1 VRLLLANPNTTN
13 AVTDRVVREAVR
25 CASAGTEIVGV
36 TADFGVAIVST
47 AAENAIAGHAALDLI
62 ATHYAGCDAVI
73 IAMSFDTGAHAARQ
87 LFGMPVIGITE
98 AALHTACLAG
108 GRFGL
113 VVPGAVSVPLYLDL
127 IDRSGLRG
135 RMAAL
140 EVVEMDSVTSYLDEA
155 ALEQKLRAAAER
167 LADRPDIEA
176 IVLSGAASA
185 GVARRIQP
193 CLAVP
198 IVDGV
203 AAAVRQAELLVALD
217 LGPRVRP
224 RRLAADDPTTGLS
237 PPLTQAFGPPVQPRP
252 ADGPVTHHRGKPRPV
267 KPHRG
272 PTGRAGRAS

>member
-1 VRLLLANPNTTN
+1 VRLLLANPNTTK
-13 AVTDRVVREAVR
+13 AVTDRVVREALR

-47 AAENAIAGHAALDLI
+47 AAENVIAGHAALDLV
-62 ATHYAGCDAVI
+62 AAHGKGCDAVI
-73 IAMSFDTGAHAARQ
+73 IAMSFDTGVHAARQ
-87 LFGMPVIGITE
+87 LFAMPVIGITE

-155 ALEQKLRAAAER
+155 GLEQKLRAAAER
-167 LADRPDIEA
+167 LAARPEIEA

-193 CLAVP
+193 GLAVP

-203 AAAVRQAELLVALD
+203 AAAIRQAELLVALD

-224 RRLAADDPTTGLS
+224 RRLAAGEPTTGLS
-237 PPLTQAFGPPVQPRP
+237 PPLTQAFETPGQPSP